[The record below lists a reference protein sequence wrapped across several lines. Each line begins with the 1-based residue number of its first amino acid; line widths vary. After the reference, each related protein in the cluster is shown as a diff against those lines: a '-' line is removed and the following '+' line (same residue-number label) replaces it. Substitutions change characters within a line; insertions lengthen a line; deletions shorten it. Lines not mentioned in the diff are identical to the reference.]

1 MIVFYWEEAK
11 MFALFS
17 ENGLCGDEII
27 LRAGSA
33 NQIATDLLEKNDL
46 MFVVEYCK
54 NKGTNNDKKKIEKIL
69 ELILKSKAGVVG
81 KADIENFSF
90 ELSGGV
96 LKCLKCAETENEI
109 FDFAKFLIEL
119 KKDENNHILISNE
132 EIDELS
138 KRIKESVHN
147 EDIYNL
153 ICCET
158 SKEQYL

>member
-1 MIVFYWEEAK
+1 

-33 NQIATDLLEKNDL
+33 NKIATDLLNKNDL
-46 MFVVEYCK
+46 LFVAEGCK
-54 NKGTNNDKKKIEKIL
+54 NRGTPSDKKNVEKIL
-69 ELILKSKAGVVG
+69 DLIIKSKADIVTKV
-81 KADIENFSF
+81 DIESFSF
-90 ELSGGV
+90 QISGGV
-96 LKCLKCAETENEI
+96 FKCIKCAETEKEI
-109 FDFAKFLIEL
+109 FEFADFIIEQ

-132 EIDELS
+132 ETYGLS
-138 KRIKESVHN
+138 KRIKESVQD

-153 ICCET
+153 ICCEN